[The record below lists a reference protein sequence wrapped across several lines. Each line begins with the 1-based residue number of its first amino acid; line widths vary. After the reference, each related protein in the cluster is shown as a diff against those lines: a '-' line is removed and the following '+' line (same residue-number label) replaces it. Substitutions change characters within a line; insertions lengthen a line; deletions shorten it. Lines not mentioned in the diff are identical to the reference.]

1 VDYTF
6 DDSHRDEFVA
16 AIRCYFPALDESRLH
31 PSYTGIRPK
40 IVGPGE
46 PAADFRIDGPARHGV
61 GGFVHLL
68 GIESP
73 GLTASLAIAKRVVAI
88 VDA

>member
-1 VDYTF
+1 MDYTF

-61 GGFVHLL
+61 GGLVNLL